1 MGLPSQTAQFG
12 AMVIPINMRDASE
25 IERAVANFARSPNG
39 GLIPTSSAVAL
50 RHRDLIV
57 ALAARHK
64 LPNWPC

>member
-1 MGLPSQTAQFG
+1 MGLPSERAQFG
-12 AMVIPINMRDASE
+12 VMVIPINMCDSE

-50 RHRDLIV
+50 RHRNLIV
-57 ALAARHK
+57 ALAVRHK